1 MNERKTEQIVR
12 KLLEKNGYS
21 SDDNVLIEEQS
32 SDNPKIDKLLKSASK
47 SGDGKGYPEFIISFH
62 SNPDNLVVIECKADI
77 SKHESLDRKKY
88 KDYAVDG
95 VLLYAAYL
103 KDEFNVMA
111 IAVSG
116 ETDRE
121 LKISHF
127 LWLKQKHIYRD
138 VSDKHILN
146 PESLFGLI
154 TEHSKP
160 VREEELIKSAIKYNK
175 NLHDYSIPEV
185 ERCAYISSILVALQ
199 DPAFLQSYKAHHTF
213 KGAHYNPNKSLITS
227 LLQSCDNILT
237 RNGISQEK
245 RKTILGEY
253 RKIEQNN
260 ILNKPTIKDKKT
272 HVETTNTLLR
282 DLIDDISSNV
292 LPYVNQGWFDVLGKF
307 YTQFIRYAGSDK
319 KTGLVL
325 TPPHITDF
333 FCDISNVNKND
344 TVFDP
349 CCGTGGF
356 LVSAMS
362 RMLSEVGN
370 NEDKRQLIRSN
381 QVIGIERRADM
392 FSHACSNMMMR
403 GDGKSHIYFGDCFD
417 DSLKE
422 QVKNESPTKIFLNPP
437 YDVGPDGQLKFIE
450 NAMECFGAG
459 GGICVAICQMSS
471 VLNGDNAVMQAK
483 ERLLERHTLLAVMS
497 MPADLFYPIGVV
509 TAIIV
514 LVTNQ
519 PHPDNMETFFGY
531 FKDDGFVKAKNKGR
545 INKNQLWSGI
555 KAQWLDTYINRKSVP
570 GLSVMKSVN
579 AGDEWCAEAYMTT
592 DYSNLTDEDFIKT
605 IKDYVVY
612 KFMQEKPP
620 YEPD

>member
-1 MNERKTEQIVR
+1 MANERKTEAVVR
-12 KLLEKNGYS
+12 KMLKQSGYEDES
-21 SDDNVLIEEQS
+21 SIRVEEQS
-32 SDNPKIDKLLKSASK
+32 SDNPKIDNLLQRASK
-47 SGDGKGYPEFIISFH
+47 TGKGGIGYPDFIISFEKD
-62 SNPDNLVVIECKADI
+62 PDSIVVIECKADI
-77 SKHESLDRKKY
+77 AKHESNDRKQY
-88 KDYAVDG
+88 VSHAVDG
-95 VLLYAAYL
+95 ALLYASHL
-103 KDEFNVMA
+103 KDSFNVMA

-121 LKISHF
+121 KRVSHF
-127 LWLKQKHIYRD
+127 LWLKGKLTYKD
-138 VSDKHILN
+138 VSDKVII
-146 PESLFGLI
+146 PPDALFSVI
-154 TEHSKP
+154 KEQQRP
-160 VREEELIKSAIKYNK
+160 IQEEELIKSAIKYNK
-175 NLHDYSIPEV
+175 NLNKYSIPEV
-185 ERCAYISSILVALQ
+185 ERCTYISSILVALQ
-199 DPAFLQSYKAHHTF
+199 DPAFLQSYKVHHTF
-213 KGAHYNPNKSLITS
+213 KDTHYNPNESLIKS

-260 ILNKPTIKDKKT
+260 ILKKPIIKDKKT
-272 HVETTNTLLR
+272 NTEATNTLLR

-307 YTQFIRYAGSDK
+307 YTQFIRYAGSDQ

-362 RMLSEVGN
+362 RMLSEAGN
-370 NEDKRQLIRSN
+370 NEDKRKLIRSN
-381 QVIGIERRADM
+381 QIIGIDQRADM

-417 DSLKE
+417 DSLKD

-450 NAMECFGAG
+450 NAMECFSTG

-471 VLNGDNAVMQAK
+471 VLTGKKAVMQAK
-483 ERLLERHTLLAVMS
+483 ERLLERHTLQAVMS
-497 MPADLFYPIGVV
+497 MPTDLFYPIGVV
-509 TAIIV
+509 AAIIV
-514 LVTNQ
+514 LVANQ
-519 PHPDNMETFFGY
+519 PHPENMETFFGY
-531 FKDDGFVKAKNKGR
+531 FKDDGFVKVKNKGR
-545 INKNQLWSGI
+545 I
-555 KAQWLDTYINRKSVP
+555 D
-570 GLSVMKSVN
+570 
-579 AGDEWCAEAYMTT
+579 
-592 DYSNLTDEDFIKT
+592 DYGRW
-605 IKDYVVY
+605 
-612 KFMQEKPP
+612 QEKHTRVKCHAKSHAK
-620 YEPD
+620 